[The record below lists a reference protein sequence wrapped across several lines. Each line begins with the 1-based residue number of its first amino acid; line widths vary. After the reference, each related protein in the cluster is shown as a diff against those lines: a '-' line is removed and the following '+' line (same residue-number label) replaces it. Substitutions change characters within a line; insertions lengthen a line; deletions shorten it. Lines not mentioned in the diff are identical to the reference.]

1 MNLAENDLLLNRYRL
16 IQLIGKGGFSV
27 VWKAYDE
34 ITDVTLAIK
43 IYAPD
48 KGLDES
54 GVKQFV
60 KEYKLM
66 QPLNHS
72 SLLKSTHYDLVPDMK
87 APFLIMPFCEKG
99 SLSSKLMD
107 EDVLSEQ
114 DTAKLMAEIGDGL
127 HYLHRQ
133 EPSILH
139 QDIKPDNILIGDDG
153 RYLLTDFGI
162 SNKMRS
168 TLKKSTV
175 GYSAL
180 TVAYA
185 PPEKYANKPISA
197 SSDVFSLG
205 VMLYECLTGDVPW
218 GGDGGVMLLK
228 GAYLPDLPQKYPDRL
243 NQIIKACLVQ
253 DAEQRPTA
261 SQIAGIGKFY
271 QENGH
276 WPKHQQF
283 LSELGTNNQEKSKPQ
298 QSHNK
303 AESNAGQET
312 MTNQEAL
319 RFMELQEG
327 YSLKELDKAYNK
339 KKSSLKKEI
348 KNAPFNSLKISLN
361 KDLEKLEVARA
372 TALLMLRSNQGGKTS
387 QQKQP
392 DDRPSAGSSQHQ
404 GRKTA
409 VHDYSSQ
416 PQPSSSARQTQ
427 AFNPQQSQ
435 RAYSAE
441 NSSQA
446 AKAFSEQPANQPEKK
461 SGRKV
466 FAITIAAA
474 VVAGVALWFTVFNDS
489 SQNDLPKK
497 RLVSKNQDSEKAA
510 IVSANKK
517 TKLQEKQMNK
527 TANTANASEKKK
539 LEASSLA
546 KEEQVS
552 ESPKE
557 SSEEEKAEKKAPE
570 KKAPEKKIR
579 TDYYALAIQKLDR
592 NEYREAIDSFEQA
605 GKQGNSKA
613 LYNLGVMHLNG
624 IGMMEDKTVALD
636 YFQKAARYGS
646 AEAQFQA
653 GYMFANGISTEK
665 DTDKAVEYYKM
676 ASENGLNMAMNNL
689 ARIYTDSQEPFRN
702 YAEALKLLQE
712 ATASGDASAL
722 NNLANMYRH
731 GLGTDKNLDKAAE
744 LYKEAANN
752 GNAAAQNSLG
762 NMYQHGYGVDKD
774 YLEAFLWYRKAAN
787 QGYADAQNNLG
798 YMYFNGLGVSKSEEE
813 AKKWFSQASGNH
825 QTAKNNLNNL

>member
-48 KGLDES
+48 KGLDER

-114 DTAKLMAEIGDGL
+114 DTAKLMMEIGDGL

-228 GAYLPDLPQKYPDRL
+228 GAYLPDLPDKYPDRL
-243 NQIIKACLVQ
+243 NQVIKACLVQ
-253 DAEQRPTA
+253 EAEQRPTA

-276 WPKHQQF
+276 WPKPQQF
-283 LSELGTNNQEKSKPQ
+283 LSELGTDNQEQSKPQ

-303 AESNAGQET
+303 ADSNAGQET
-312 MTNQEAL
+312 LTNQEAL
-319 RFMELQEG
+319 RFMELQEN
-327 YSLKELDKAYNK
+327 YSRKELDKAYNK

-361 KDLEKLEVARA
+361 KDLEKLEEARA
-372 TALLMLRSNQGGKTS
+372 TALLMLRGNQGVKAS

-392 DDRPSAGSSQHQ
+392 DNQPSAPSSQHQ
-404 GRKTA
+404 ERKTA

-416 PQPSSSARQTQ
+416 PQPSPSGRQTQ

-435 RAYSAE
+435 RSFSTE
-441 NSSQA
+441 NSTQA
-446 AKAFSEQPANQPEKK
+446 AKAFSEQPAHQPKKK
-461 SGRKV
+461 SGKKV
-466 FAITIAAA
+466 AAIAIAAA
-474 VVAGVALWFTVFNDS
+474 VVGGVALWFTVFDEG
-489 SQNDLPKK
+489 SQNDLPAKG
-497 RLVSKNQDSEKAA
+497 LVSKNQNTEKAA
-510 IVSANKK
+510 IVSANKNTEMPGTQQKETANPAGTSERK
-517 TKLQEKQMNK
+517 TAETNFSKEKELASEQPEEPEQNK
-527 TANTANASEKKK
+527 T
-539 LEASSLA
+539 
-546 KEEQVS
+546 
-552 ESPKE
+552 
-557 SSEEEKAEKKAPE
+557 EKKAPE
-570 KKAPEKKIR
+570 KKVR
-579 TDYYALAIQKLDR
+579 TDYYALAIQKLNR
-592 NEYREAIDSFEQA
+592 NEYREAIDAFERA
-605 GKQGNSKA
+605 GSQGNGKA
-613 LYNLGVMHLNG
+613 LYNLGVMYLNG
-624 IGMMEDKTVALD
+624 LGMIEDKAIALD

-646 AEAQFQA
+646 PEARFQA
-653 GYMFANGISTEK
+653 GYMYANGDGAAKDNEK
-665 DTDKAVEYYKM
+665 AIEYYEM
-676 ASENGLNMAMNNL
+676 ASENGLSMAMNNL
-689 ARIYTDSQEPFRN
+689 ARIYTNGPESLRN
-702 YAEALKLLQE
+702 YSEAFRLLQQ
-712 ATASGDASAL
+712 ASESEDASVL

-731 GLGTDKNLDKAAE
+731 GLGTAENLEKAAE
-744 LYKEAANN
+744 LYKEAASK

-762 NMYQHGYGVDKD
+762 NMYQFGYGVGKD

-798 YMYFNGLGVSKSEEE
+798 YMYFNGLGVSKSEDE
-813 AKKWFSQASGNH
+813 AKKWFSQASQNH

>member
-1 MNLAENDLLLNRYRL
+1 
-16 IQLIGKGGFSV
+16 
-27 VWKAYDE
+27 
-34 ITDVTLAIK
+34 
-43 IYAPD
+43 
-48 KGLDES
+48 
-54 GVKQFV
+54 
-60 KEYKLM
+60 
-66 QPLNHS
+66 
-72 SLLKSTHYDLVPDMK
+72 
-87 APFLIMPFCEKG
+87 
-99 SLSSKLMD
+99 MD

-114 DTAKLMAEIGDGL
+114 DTAKLMMEIGDGL

-228 GAYLPDLPQKYPDRL
+228 GAYLPDLPERYPDRL
-243 NQIIKACLVQ
+243 NQVIKACLIQ
-253 DAEQRPTA
+253 DAEQRPSA

-276 WPKHQQF
+276 WPKPQQF
-283 LSELGTNNQEKSKPQ
+283 LSQLGTDNQEPGKTQ

-303 AESNAGQET
+303 ADSNSGQET
-312 MTNQEAL
+312 MTNQDAL
-319 RFMELQEG
+319 RFMDLQEG

-339 KKSSLKKEI
+339 KKSALKKEI

-361 KDLEKLEVARA
+361 KDLDKLEVARA
-372 TALLMLRSNQGGKTS
+372 TALLMLRGNQEAKNS

-392 DDRPSAGSSQHQ
+392 DDRPSASSSKHQ

-416 PQPSSSARQTQ
+416 PQPSSSGRQTQ

-435 RAYSAE
+435 KAYSAE

-446 AKAFSEQPANQPEKK
+446 AKEFSEQPANQPVKK
-461 SGRKV
+461 SGRKAV
-466 FAITIAAA
+466 AIAIAA
-474 VVAGVALWFTVFNDS
+474 VVVVGAALWFTVFDDS
-489 SQNDLPKK
+489 SQNDLPTKG
-497 RLVSKNQDSEKAA
+497 LVSKNQDSEKAA
-510 IVSANKK
+510 IVSANKN
-517 TKLQEKQMNK
+517 TKPQETQKNE
-527 TANTANASEKKK
+527 TANTANASEKKIT
-539 LEASSLA
+539 EASSSA

-557 SSEEEKAEKKAPE
+557 NPEEDKPEKKAPE
-570 KKAPEKKIR
+570 KKAPKKKVPEKKVR

-592 NEYREAIDSFEQA
+592 NEYRQAIDAFEQA

-653 GYMFANGISTEK
+653 GYMFANGINTEK
-665 DTDKAVEYYKM
+665 DIDKAVEYYEM
-676 ASENGLNMAMNNL
+676 ASENGLSMAMNNL
-689 ARIYTDSQEPFRN
+689 AQIYTDSPEPLRN
-702 YAEALKLLQE
+702 HAEALKLLRE
-712 ATASGDASAL
+712 ASASGDASAL

-731 GLGTDKNLDKAAE
+731 GLGTAKDLDKAAE
-744 LYKEAANN
+744 LYQEAANK

-762 NMYQHGYGVDKD
+762 NMYQHGYGVGKD

-798 YMYFNGLGVSKSEEE
+798 YMYFKGLGVSKSEEE